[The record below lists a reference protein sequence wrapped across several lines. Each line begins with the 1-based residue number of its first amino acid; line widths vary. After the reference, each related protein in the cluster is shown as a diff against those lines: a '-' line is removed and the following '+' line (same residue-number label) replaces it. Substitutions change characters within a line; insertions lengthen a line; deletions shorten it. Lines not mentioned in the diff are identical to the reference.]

1 VRRSCEIAPRGS
13 GPPLVARRAL
23 GAYPLWWRERYGQG
37 QESFLKALA
46 GDRRP
51 LGRAVVN
58 LAIGAARVRLSPYD
72 DPHDRAGRP

>member
-1 VRRSCEIAPRGS
+1 VAA
-13 GPPLVARRAL
+13 ARRLSL

-37 QESFLKALA
+37 YESFLDALG

-51 LGRAVVN
+51 LGRDVVD
-58 LAIGAARVRLSPYD
+58 LAIGAARVRLSLYD